1 MMNLKIPSRYE
12 LLLEAVD
19 GIVRESYGIR
29 QMMGLPEKENDDLPD
44 DFSEYKNKIFA
55 VFSYKCHIALF
66 HFCT

>member
-1 MMNLKIPSRYE
+1 MKINLKKNSRYE

-44 DFSEYKNKIFA
+44 DFSE
-55 VFSYKCHIALF
+55 
-66 HFCT
+66 

>member
-1 MMNLKIPSRYE
+1 MKFKKTFRYE

-44 DFSEYKNKIFA
+44 DFSK
-55 VFSYKCHIALF
+55 
-66 HFCT
+66 